1 MRKLF
6 LVFFGVAFT
15 LSSVAATT
23 FVSSDGR
30 FEYTLL
36 EGNATLTKYLGEELI
51 SEIPSSLDGYRVVS
65 LGKSAFRDK
74 FRVPSSADDGV
85 RIALS
90 IPSTVTEIGDYTFSG
105 CTRLESVTIPGS
117 VKSIGAYAFKGCNG
131 VTRVSFGEG
140 LERIG
145 RSAFSCSGTTS
156 IEALHGTLKVV
167 FPSTLKELG
176 LTAFTGNQ
184 NLGEAVFLAPLEV
197 TGDSAFVSC
206 QYLTRVQFAEG
217 QKEISEKMFRY
228 CDELAEINFPGSLE
242 TIGDYSFERD
252 GSLTAVSIP
261 ASVKTIGE
269 YAFKDCEGLH
279 MVSFGEGVESIGRS
293 AFQDCTSLPAISIP
307 GSVVSVGMAAFKDC
321 SALVSITLGEG
332 IREIGASAFALNG
345 RYGYEKG
352 GLRVVLPKSL
362 QTVGASLFASN
373 DHLEEIV
380 FSSPVL
386 SGSDTLEDMFSGCDR
401 LRRVTLADGQEAIGE
416 GMFMNCTMLE
426 EITLPDTVESIG
438 RSAFQDCTSL
448 PAISIPGSVVSEGM
462 AAFKDCSALVSITL
476 GEGIREI
483 GASAFSLSG
492 RYGYEKGGLRV
503 VLPSSLQTVGASLF
517 ASNDHLEEIVFS
529 SPVLS
534 GSDTLE
540 DMFSGCD
547 RLRRVTLADGQE
559 AIGEGMFKNCTMLE
573 EITLPDTVSSV
584 GRFAFY
590 ACRSLADITLSSG
603 LASIGR
609 SAFSRCRSLR
619 EVALPAGVTEMEGW
633 PFEKGTVVRV
643 VGTSVP
649 TGCESSGTVSVPV
662 GDTAWRVA
670 VAAAGGTIVEDIEL
684 LADTGLSMAQKA
696 YCLASVQEGE
706 TTVRIVGDGATIAAC
721 DALGIA
727 PKRTVSFETARAAGE
742 TVTLTFTEPR
752 IEVVSCDFTNR
763 TLTVR
768 VVPGEGTS
776 LSSAFIPSRFL
787 AEGGPSL
794 VELSQWRASA
804 VSTAETD
811 DELVAEEKAY
821 VSSGEVT
828 FALPDPGEDVR
839 AAFWHAILR

>member
-6 LVFFGVAFT
+6 LVFFGVTFT

-65 LGKSAFRDK
+65 LGKSAFQDK

-131 VTRVSFGEG
+131 VNRVSFGEG

-176 LTAFTGNQ
+176 LAAFSGNQ

-197 TGDSAFVSC
+197 TGNSAFVGC
-206 QYLTRVQFAEG
+206 QYLTRVQLAEG
-217 QKEISEKMFRY
+217 QKDISDDMFRG
-228 CDELAEINFPGSLE
+228 CDDLSEINFPGSLE
-242 TIGDYSFERD
+242 TIGDNAFERD
-252 GSLTAVSIP
+252 GSLTVVSIP

-293 AFQDCTSLPAISIP
+293 AFQDCTSLSAISIP

-332 IREIGASAFALNG
+332 IREIGGSAFALNG
-345 RYGYEKG
+345 RYGYDKG

-386 SGSDTLEDMFSGCDR
+386 SGSDTLE
-401 LRRVTLADGQEAIGE
+401 
-416 GMFMNCTMLE
+416 N
-426 EITLPDTVESIG
+426 
-438 RSAFQDCTSL
+438 
-448 PAISIPGSVVSEGM
+448 
-462 AAFKDCSALVSITL
+462 
-476 GEGIREI
+476 
-483 GASAFSLSG
+483 
-492 RYGYEKGGLRV
+492 
-503 VLPSSLQTVGASLF
+503 
-517 ASNDHLEEIVFS
+517 
-529 SPVLS
+529 
-534 GSDTLE
+534 
-540 DMFSGCD
+540 MFSGCD

-573 EITLPDTVSSV
+573 EITLPDTVSSI

-590 ACRSLADITLSSG
+590 SCRSLVEITLSSG

-619 EVALPAGVTEMEGW
+619 DVALPESVTEMEGW
-633 PFEKGTVVRV
+633 PFEKGTVVRI

-649 TGCESSGTVSVPV
+649 TGCEPSGTVSVPV
-662 GDTAWRVA
+662 GDTAWRAA
-670 VAAAGGTIVEDIEL
+670 VAAAGGTIVEDVEL

-794 VELSQWRASA
+794 AELSQWRASA

-811 DELVAEEKAY
+811 DELAAEEKAY

-828 FALPDPGEDVR
+828 FALPDPGEDVH